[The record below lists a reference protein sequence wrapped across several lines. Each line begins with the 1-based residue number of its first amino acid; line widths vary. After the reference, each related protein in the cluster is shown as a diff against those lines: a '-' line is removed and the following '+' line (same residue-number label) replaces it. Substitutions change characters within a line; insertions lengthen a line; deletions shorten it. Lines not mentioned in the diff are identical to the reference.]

1 MVGPPVERQSRIM
14 NSSHERNPVGRD
26 HDEPDANA
34 FSAAALE
41 RMGRELVAA
50 AELLRAGDGKAGSA
64 SALAAPL
71 PPLATALTS
80 LARATDRLRVDVL
93 WLLRDAEPLL
103 PDGGDGD
110 AVATAARDFSRL
122 AGGLYASSRAC
133 ASLHDRIEPL
143 LGELA
148 DGSVARDEPRDAAG
162 LRADVS
168 RGEQLAA

>member
-1 MVGPPVERQSRIM
+1 M
-14 NSSHERNPVGRD
+14 NSPLGRNRVRND
-26 HDEPDANA
+26 HDKPDATA

-50 AELLRAGDGKAGSA
+50 AELLKAGDGEPGSA

-71 PPLATALTS
+71 PALATALTS

-103 PDGGDGD
+103 PHGGDGD
-110 AVATAARDFSRL
+110 AVATAATDFSRL
-122 AGGLYASSRAC
+122 AGRLYASSRAC

-143 LGELA
+143 LSGLA
-148 DGSVARDEPRDAAG
+148 DGSIARDDPRDAVG
-162 LRADVS
+162 LRTDVS

>member
-1 MVGPPVERQSRIM
+1 M
-14 NSSHERNPVGRD
+14 NSSPERNPVGSD
-26 HDEPDANA
+26 HDKPDADT
-34 FSAAALE
+34 FSTAALE

-50 AELLRAGDGKAGSA
+50 AELLRAGDGKPGPA

-71 PPLATALTS
+71 PALATALTS

-93 WLLRDAEPLL
+93 WLLRDAEPL
-103 PDGGDGD
+103 PEGGDGD
-110 AVATAARDFSRL
+110 AVAAAARNFSRL

-133 ASLHDRIEPL
+133 ASLHARIQPL

>member
-1 MVGPPVERQSRIM
+1 M
-14 NSSHERNPVGRD
+14 NSSHERNLIGSH
-26 HDEPDANA
+26 HDNPDANA
-34 FSAAALE
+34 FTAAALE

-93 WLLRDAEPLL
+93 WLLRDAEPFL
-103 PDGGDGD
+103 PDGDGD

-122 AGGLYASSRAC
+122 AGGLYASSRDC
-133 ASLHDRIEPL
+133 ASLHARIEPL
-143 LGELA
+143 LGGLA

>member
-1 MVGPPVERQSRIM
+1 M
-14 NSSHERNPVGRD
+14 NSSHERNPVGSD
-26 HDEPDANA
+26 HNKPDANA

-71 PPLATALTS
+71 PPLATLTS

-93 WLLRDAEPLL
+93 WLLRDAEPLV

-110 AVATAARDFSRL
+110 AVSAAAREFSRL

-143 LGELA
+143 LGGLA

-162 LRADVS
+162 HRADVS
-168 RGEQLAA
+168 RGEQLVV